1 MIQRKRI
8 FVTMVTAI
16 TAATLVATTA
26 PAMAAPTELTINCFN
41 DLNMKDTLI
50 PAYEAA
56 HPNIKI
62 VLKTADFDAHHNGL
76 LTQLVA
82 GNGPDIGCFEVGYS
96 SQFKAYPQ
104 FFTDLRKLGAS
115 KLEKNY
121 LPWRWDQGV
130 ARNGSV
136 IGIPTDV
143 GGLALCYRQD
153 LFKAAGLPSSPADVT
168 AATSTPAKFLD
179 LGKKYVAATGKGFID
194 SIGNMF
200 DAVQRQS
207 TNGVMYYD
215 KKTDK
220 IVATTNPTIKK
231 AWDFAM
237 AANDAKISAKI
248 GAWSGDW
255 NAGMGNGAFATI
267 LCPAWMLSII
277 QSNSKDTPNAWNIA
291 GMPGGGG
298 NWGGTQLAIPA
309 VAQHPKEA
317 WDFINWA
324 LAPAQQLS
332 LFKSKL
338 VLPSTPA
345 VYKDPSF
352 ISWRDPN
359 FNNAPIGTIFSTVV
373 TSIKTPVYEG
383 RYQRAIANIFGAA
396 LGRVEDGKQ
405 TNSAAWAQ
413 AVKEIKRLGA

>member
-1 MIQRKRI
+1 MIRRKS
-8 FVTMVTAI
+8 AI
-16 TAATLVATTA
+16 GLTVASLVAAVLVVQSA
-26 PAMAAPTELTINCFN
+26 PAMAAQTELTINCFN

-62 VLKTADFDAHHNGL
+62 TLKTADFDAHHTGL

-104 FFTDLRKLGAS
+104 FFTDLKKFGADKLA
-115 KLEKNY
+115 KNY
-121 LPWRWDQGV
+121 LSWRWDQGV
-130 ARNGSV
+130 ARNGSI

-153 LFKAAGLPSSPADVT
+153 LFKAAGLPSTPAEVT
-168 AATSTPAKFLD
+168 KATSTPAAFLA
-179 LGKKYVAATGKGFID
+179 LGKKYVAATGKSFID
-194 SIGNMF
+194 SIGNLF
-200 DAVQRQS
+200 DAVQRQGKD
-207 TNGVMYYD
+207 GVMYYD

-220 IVATTNPTIKK
+220 IVATTNPTIKN
-231 AWDFAM
+231 AWNFAM

-255 NAGMGNGAFATI
+255 NAGMGNGAFATL

-277 QSNSKDTPNAWNIA
+277 QSNAKDIPGAWNIA

-324 LAPAQQLS
+324 LAPAQQLT
-332 LFKSKL
+332 LFKEKL
-338 VLPSTPA
+338 VLPSTPS
-345 VYKDPSF
+345 VYKNADF
-352 ISWRDPN
+352 LAWRDPL
-359 FNNAPIGTIFSTVV
+359 FNNAPIGSIFSTVV
-373 TSIKTPVYEG
+373 TSIKTPIYEG
-383 RYQRAIANIFGAA
+383 RYQRAIANTFGAA

-405 TNSAAWAQ
+405 SSTAAWAQ
-413 AVKEIKRLGA
+413 AVKEIKRLG